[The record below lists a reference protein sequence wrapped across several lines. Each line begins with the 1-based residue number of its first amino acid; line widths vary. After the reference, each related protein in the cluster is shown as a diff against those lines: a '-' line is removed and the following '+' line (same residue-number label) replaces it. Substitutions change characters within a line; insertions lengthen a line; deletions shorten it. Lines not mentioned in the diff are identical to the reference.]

1 MLAELDTRKIPYHD
15 IKAKGARNK
24 KVSGSTLMHMVAYEN
39 LRPSLSKNCM
49 DTVQDLYT
57 RCTSDD
63 QSVRPTFE
71 EIVQFLENDV
81 RKETLVRAVRA
92 CLGGRFPMHRNTR
105 NHDHFCTLSM
115 AQNEEMNVIE
125 DEQNGSDVSP
135 EDLGV
140 HHATRY
146 VD

>member
-49 DTVQDLYT
+49 DSVRDLYK

-92 CLGGRFPMHRNTR
+92 CLVGLSISDTRFHRLDTDGLLVRINCHLDCTERRDERNRGRAER
-105 NHDHFCTLSM
+105 
-115 AQNEEMNVIE
+115 I
-125 DEQNGSDVSP
+125 
-135 EDLGV
+135 
-140 HHATRY
+140 
-146 VD
+146 